1 MSFEIRKIVTYS
13 EETRIEGGK
22 ATDKPVTMV
31 GLAVVIKN
39 PWAGRGFVEDLKPEI
54 RANCSEL
61 GALMVER
68 LCAAIGGA
76 DKIEAYGKAA
86 VVGADGEIEHA
97 SAVIHTLRFGNHY
110 REAVQAKSY
119 LSFTNK
125 RGGPGTSIQIPMM
138 QKDDEGLRSHYI
150 TLEMQIEDAP
160 RADEIVVVPGAADGA
175 GCTRA
180 SAIATST
187 RKNWPPRRP
196 TLNNNN
202 QTGRG
207 VACKHCRHAR
217 PSRSALHD
225 SACC

>member
-1 MSFEIRKIVTYS
+1 MGFEIRKIVTYS
-13 EETRIEGGK
+13 EQTLIEGGK

-31 GLAVVIKN
+31 GLAVVLKN
-39 PWAGRGFVEDLKPEI
+39 PWLGRGFVEDLKPEI
-54 RANCSEL
+54 RANCSDL
-61 GALMVER
+61 GAQMVER

-76 DKIEAYGKAA
+76 EKIEAYGKAA

-138 QKDDEGLRSHYI
+138 RRTTKACVRTTSPLKCRSK
-150 TLEMQIEDAP
+150 TP
-160 RADEIVVVPGAADGA
+160 RVPMKSSWCWALPTVAA
-175 GCTRA
+175 CTRA
-180 SAIATST
+180 SATVIST
-187 RKNWPPRRP
+187 WKNWLPKKP

-202 QTGRG
+202 QDGPGRG
-207 VACKHCRHAR
+207 VLTRRAR

-225 SACC
+225 SACR

>member
-68 LCAAIGGA
+68 LTAAIGGA

-150 TLEMQIEDAP
+150 TLEMQIEDA
-160 RADEIVVVPGAADGA
+160 RVPTKSSWCWA
-175 GCTRA
+175 R
-180 SAIATST
+180 
-187 RKNWPPRRP
+187 RRWPPAPAHRQPLHRPGRTGCRKSQRSITTTKTAWAWRAYPPRP
-196 TLNNNN
+196 TF
-202 QTGRG
+202 
-207 VACKHCRHAR
+207 KER
-217 PSRSALHD
+217 PP
-225 SACC
+225 